1 MLLSLVSVILLSISS
16 ILAFMNGGQQGDE
29 QNYISPYDEDPRIF
43 QENLNFYEAYVKT
56 HAYHPDIYDNHGHH
70 HQQHHGGGFHGM
82 RHDFHHIPGFVNM
95 GIFPGMHL
103 PPPKSPYELCFR
115 PIYMPVVRSNKHLV
129 HFCVRYAK
137 HINRAPVNPKVPLD
151 FDQEGS
157 GMELL
162 P

>member
-16 ILAFMNGGQQGDE
+16 ILAYMNGGQQRDE

-43 QENLNFYEAYVKT
+43 QENLNFYETYVQT

-70 HQQHHGGGFHGM
+70 HQHHGGAFHGM
-82 RHDFHHIPGFVNM
+82 GHDFHHIPGFVNM
-95 GIFPGMHL
+95 GIFAGMNL

-115 PIYMPVVRSNKHLV
+115 PNYMPIVRSNKHLV
-129 HFCVRYAK
+129 NFCARYAK
-137 HINRAPVNPKVPLD
+137 HINRAPVHPKVPLD
-151 FDQEGS
+151 LDQEGS
-157 GMELL
+157 GMEFI